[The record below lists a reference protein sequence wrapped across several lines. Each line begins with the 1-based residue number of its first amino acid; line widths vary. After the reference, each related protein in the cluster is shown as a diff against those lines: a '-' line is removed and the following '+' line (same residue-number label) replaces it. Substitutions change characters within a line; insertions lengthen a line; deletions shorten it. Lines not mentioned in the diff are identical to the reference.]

1 MSESGRR
8 GGRSEKNIGDAIVV
22 FFFGEGIVGVE
33 AFEVGGSGGGGG
45 AREVKVEEEEKREEG
60 EGVPAAAA
68 SWEEEGGGGLQPVE
82 RRRGSLLR
90 HGNPRKER
98 EESQRLQYSG

>member
-8 GGRSEKNIGDAIVV
+8 GGRSEKNIGDAIVVV

-45 AREVKVEEEEKREEG
+45 AREVKVEEEEEREEG
-60 EGVPAAAA
+60 DGVAAAAA
-68 SWEEEGGGGLQPVE
+68 SWEEEGGGG
-82 RRRGSLLR
+82 R
-90 HGNPRKER
+90 
-98 EESQRLQYSG
+98 